1 MPGLDLLKRL
11 RLMAGLTGMRAPGR
25 KTAAGLGIDG
35 RNQFTLDQNALGRI
49 VNIHRR
55 DRREQ
60 RLGIGMKGLFKQL
73 LRITGL
79 HQLSQIHNADLM
91 RDMPHHRQV
100 MCDEHIGQSQLI
112 LQVHQ

>member
-49 VNIHRR
+49 MNIHSSCVSQVSTSCPRY
-55 DRREQ
+55 
-60 RLGIGMKGLFKQL
+60 
-73 LRITGL
+73 IT
-79 HQLSQIHNADLM
+79 QI
-91 RDMPHHRQV
+91 
-100 MCDEHIGQSQLI
+100 
-112 LQVHQ
+112 